1 MKKVWIIIQTHIQN
15 TDSYSDT
22 DSEKLH
28 ISLSN
33 QWFSVIVIKLLQRVA
48 KNQITD
54 RKTSLQKS
62 VILSIIQSVS
72 STKQQSE

>member
-54 RKTSLQKS
+54 GKTSLQKS
-62 VILSIIQSVS
+62 VILSIIRSVS
-72 STKQQSE
+72 STKQQAE